1 MSAGTDEA
9 CPIRCARQVDGKG
22 ERYIWLPRT
31 VVDRL
36 RALRGPGER
45 VIGIASPANHA
56 WLSQHGVEVVS
67 VLLDDLN
74 VDRVTALTTPTWASP
89 LQE

>member
-1 MSAGTDEA
+1 
-9 CPIRCARQVDGKG
+9 
-22 ERYIWLPRT
+22 
-31 VVDRL
+31 
-36 RALRGPGER
+36 

>member
-9 CPIRCARQVDGKG
+9 CPIQVCPPSRANG